1 MALHRR
7 NPGIAAQVMRTPHLA
22 VPEESNG
29 V

>member
-7 NPGIAAQVMRTPHLA
+7 NPGIAAWVMRTPRLA
-22 VPEESNG
+22 VPEENNG